1 MGRRRPGRL
10 SPMST
15 ATSQPTI
22 TPVWAPCA
30 MCWGQGRIYQD
41 RNGEGIVPS
50 PCGWCLGV
58 GECYG

>member
-1 MGRRRPGRL
+1 
-10 SPMST
+10 MST

-30 MCWGQGRIYQD
+30 MCSGQGRIYQD